1 MRGGRVA
8 VLRRLNK
15 LGHMC
20 VGLSLPP
27 EWHGTRGQADSG
39 GHCGAGG
46 RTASSFF
53 HSSPGTIQ
61 VLAGMACRLGSS
73 LGRGS
78 RLQRKG
84 CGGASFSNVPCC

>member
-27 EWHGTRGQADSG
+27 EWHGTRGQAHSSG
-39 GHCGAGG
+39 RYGAGAG
-46 RTASSFF
+46 WRLPSFTPPQS
-53 HSSPGTIQ
+53 HLSVGWDGLQVGKQPGERIKA
-61 VLAGMACRLGSS
+61 AGERF
-73 LGRGS
+73 
-78 RLQRKG
+78 
-84 CGGASFSNVPCC
+84 GGASCL